1 MTKPN
6 PNATKHTPM
15 MQQFL
20 AVKAEHPN
28 YLLFYRMG
36 DFYEL
41 FFEDAK
47 KASELLGITLTA
59 RGKSGGEPIPMA
71 GIPHHSA
78 DGYLAKLVKLGE
90 SVAICEQIGD
100 PATSKGPVERKVV
113 RIITPGTLVE
123 DTLLEDKTE
132 NLLCAIVADNND
144 TSDTQQYGLAYLDVA
159 SGRFEGTVI
168 ADQDALSAEI
178 ERLKPA
184 EIILPDDALF
194 KQNLPE
200 SVKNR
205 PSLVDYPAW
214 HFEPESARQRLLKQF
229 GTKDLVAFGCDK
241 LPAMT
246 SAAGG
251 IIHYAQTML
260 QNNLEHVQSL
270 HTYQQDDTL
279 VLDANSRRNL
289 ELDTNLTGGSNNT
302 LFAILDRTST
312 AMGSRLLR
320 RWINQPLRD
329 QDKLNARLDAIESLL
344 ASYQIDSFRELLKP
358 IGDLER
364 ILSRVSLYSARPR
377 DLLHLGRSLL
387 QAPELQNILSQ
398 QTAKKWHALSQQ
410 LGHYPELADTLD
422 KALVESPPMLIRDG
436 GVFAEGYDA
445 ELDEL
450 RNLKTQAGDY
460 LLALEERE
468 KERTGISTLKVGYNR
483 VHGYY
488 IEVSKLQSDKVPLDY
503 QRRQTLKGQE
513 RYITPELKTF
523 EDKVLSANEKAL
535 AREKWLYQQLL
546 EAINVELRPLQATA
560 AALAEID
567 VLVNLALQAN
577 ALNLNRP
584 QLTQSPEISIIKG
597 RHLTVEAL
605 SSQPFIA
612 NDTRFDEQRQLQII
626 TGPNMGG
633 KSTFMR
639 QTALI
644 AILAYMGS
652 YVPAESAVLGP
663 IDRIFTRIGASDDL
677 TSGRSTFMVEM
688 TETANILHHA
698 TENSL
703 ILMDEVGRGTSTFDG
718 LALAWAIA
726 EQMAGKIKGYCLFA
740 THYFELTTLNEQY
753 DNVIN
758 IHLDAVEYQD
768 KIVFLHQVQEG
779 PASQS
784 YGLQVAALAGVPKTV
799 IDNAKQQLARL
810 ENQTLINSPA
820 TQNTNTAGPQTQVDM
835 FAYAQNP
842 ALEKIA
848 DSLKQLKPDEMTP
861 KMALD
866 ALYELK
872 TLTKD
877 LT

>member
-1 MTKPN
+1 MTKK
-6 PNATKHTPM
+6 TKSETTHTPM
-15 MQQFL
+15 MQQYL

-28 YLLFYRMG
+28 HLLFYRMG

-41 FFEDAK
+41 FHEDAK
-47 KASELLGITLTA
+47 KASELLDITLTA

-90 SVAICEQIGD
+90 SVAICEQVGD

-123 DTLLEDKTE
+123 DALLEDKAE
-132 NLLCAIVADNND
+132 NLLCAIVQSETAND
-144 TSDTQQYGLAYLDVA
+144 AQYGLVYLDVA
-159 SGRFEGTVI
+159 SGRFEGTMI
-168 ADQDALSAEI
+168 ADQEALSSEV

-184 EIILPDDALF
+184 EIILPDDPLF

-200 SVKNR
+200 TVRNR
-205 PSLVDYPAW
+205 PNLVDFPAW
-214 HFEPESARQRLLKQF
+214 HFEPESSRKRLLKQF
-229 GTKDLVAFGCDK
+229 GTKDLVAFGCND
-241 LPAMT
+241 LPALIA
-246 SAAGG
+246 AAGG
-251 IIHYAQTML
+251 IIQYAQSML
-260 QNNLEHVQSL
+260 QNDLAHVQSL

-279 VLDANSRRNL
+279 ILDANSRRNL
-289 ELDTNLTGGSNNT
+289 ELDTNLSGGTHNT
-302 LFAILDRTST
+302 LFAILDKTAT
-312 AMGSRLLR
+312 AMGSRLLK

-329 QDKLNARLDAIESLL
+329 QAKLNARLDAIESLL
-344 ASYQIDSFRELLKP
+344 TSYQIDAFRELLKP

-387 QAPELQNILSQ
+387 QLPELQTLLAEQSADRWQ
-398 QTAKKWHALSQQ
+398 SLAKT
-410 LGHYPELADTLD
+410 LGFYPDLADTLD
-422 KALVESPPMLIRDG
+422 KALVESPPMLMRDG

-488 IEVSKLQSDKVPLDY
+488 IEVSKLQANKVPMDY

-546 EAINVELRPLQATA
+546 EAINAELRPLQATA
-560 AALAEID
+560 GALAEID
-567 VLVNLALQAN
+567 VLVNLARQAN

-584 QLTQSPEISIIKG
+584 QLTDAPEISIIKG

-605 SSQPFIA
+605 SSQPFIP
-612 NDTRFDEQRQLQII
+612 NDTCFDEQRRLQII

-652 YVPAESAVLGP
+652 YVPAESARLGP

-726 EQMAGKIKGYCLFA
+726 EQMASKIKGYCLFA

-799 IDNAKQQLARL
+799 IDIAKQQLARL
-810 ENQTLINSPA
+810 ENQTLANAPVAQSASSSPHA
-820 TQNTNTAGPQTQVDM
+820 QVDM
-835 FAYAQNP
+835 FAYAPDPATENIMEQLQNCH
-842 ALEKIA
+842 
-848 DSLKQLKPDEMTP
+848 PDEMTP
-861 KMALD
+861 KMALEK
-866 ALYELK
+866 LYELK
-872 TLTKD
+872 KLLSDK
-877 LT
+877 